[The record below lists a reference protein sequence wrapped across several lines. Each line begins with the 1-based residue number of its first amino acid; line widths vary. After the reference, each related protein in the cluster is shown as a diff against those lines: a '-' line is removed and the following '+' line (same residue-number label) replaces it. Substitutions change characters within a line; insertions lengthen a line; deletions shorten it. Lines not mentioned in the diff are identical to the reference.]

1 MNGVMIVLMIAE
13 LIFSIGLGLAVAT
26 IHSVLLKFMAAQND
40 LAMAAKGSRDRIKAR
55 VDKLETEQ
63 TKTKRSIEL
72 TDQDVKFMAKHVADT
87 NAAMAEIN
95 KKTKG
100 TTDEQ
105 EFLRIKTAVL
115 ITLPNQIA
123 RLDSIVTGKP
133 YAARIEKRDGLI
145 SMRYVPDDEI
155 REKFEEKEAPD
166 AQS

>member
-123 RLDSIVTGKP
+123 RLDSLVTGKP

-145 SMRYVPDDEI
+145 AMRYVPDDEI
-155 REKFEEKEAPD
+155 REKFEEAPD

>member
-1 MNGVMIVLMIAE
+1 MIVLMIAE